1 MSALP
6 APADAESARNA
17 AVQKRIGFFGGAF
30 DPPHLA
36 HVALAR
42 LAVSELALDELH
54 VVPTGHAWHKTRTL
68 TDPLHRLRMTQLAFA
83 DVPHVMVDDREIL
96 RSGPS
101 YTIETLQA
109 LQREAPTAQLYLIMG
124 ADQFAA
130 FRQWHCWQDILE
142 IAIICI
148 AGRAQFDWAASRF
161 DAYKGLQHRFL
172 VLPLPPTAISA
183 TQIRRLVAGAACDL
197 QELQYLHGLVPD
209 PVARYI
215 STHRLYCGH

>member
-1 MSALP
+1 MSGLP
-6 APADAESARNA
+6 AFADAGSTLTA

-42 LAVSELALDELH
+42 LAVADLALDELR

-83 DVPHVMVDDREIL
+83 DLPQVLVDDREIL

-101 YTIETLQA
+101 YTIDTLQA
-109 LQREAPTAQLYLIMG
+109 LQSEAPTAQLYLIMG

-148 AGRAQFDWAASRF
+148 AGRAQVDWAASQF

-183 TQIRRLVAGAACDL
+183 TQIRHLVAGAARDL
-197 QELQYLHGLVPD
+197 QDLQHLRGLVPD

-215 STHRLYCGH
+215 STHRLYRSL